1 MVGISLSA
9 IPGAVMLL
17 IGGVLAFFV
26 GGIQSLI
33 KLIRGKNA
41 MIEELKELRKE
52 VEIQWNSTHFKTN
65 KILNQSLGKAVENL
79 KMIYETQISQINE
92 QKVQELYEE
101 FIHIIGDKYEIR
113 RIYENDNLKEQ
124 TNDN

>member
-1 MVGISLSA
+1 
-9 IPGAVMLL
+9 
-17 IGGVLAFFV
+17 
-26 GGIQSLI
+26 
-33 KLIRGKNA
+33 

-52 VEIQWNSTHFKTN
+52 VEIQRNSTHFKTN
-65 KILNQSLGKAVENL
+65 KILKQSLRKAEENL

-101 FIHIIGDKYEIR
+101 FIHIIGDKNEIR

>member
-1 MVGISLSA
+1 M
-9 IPGAVMLL
+9 
-17 IGGVLAFFV
+17 GGVLAFFV

-65 KILNQSLGKAVENL
+65 KILNQSLSKAVENL
-79 KMIYETQISQINE
+79 KMIYETQISKINE

-101 FIHIIGDKYEIR
+101 FIHTIGDKYEIK